1 MKHTRSLIFIN
12 NFVAFAHL
20 SVDDFCQTLIDTL
33 EGTPGMRYIW
43 STFRPLLRG
52 KVLYAPDTPA
62 ARLLVKEVGLGGKN
76 KYICYA
82 AHVYVLFLHKIKS
95 FGKLLPISD
104 LITWAENSIY
114 TKDLCKIELQP
125 QFRSLEVGLCGKVKY
140 WYS

>member
-1 MKHTRSLIFIN
+1 MLCMKHTCSLIFLN
-12 NFVAFAHL
+12 TFVAFAHL
-20 SVDDFCQTLIDTL
+20 SSVDDFCQTLIDTL

-82 AHVYVLFLHKIKS
+82 AHALCTFC
-95 FGKLLPISD
+95 
-104 LITWAENSIY
+104 
-114 TKDLCKIELQP
+114 TK
-125 QFRSLEVGLCGKVKY
+125 
-140 WYS
+140 